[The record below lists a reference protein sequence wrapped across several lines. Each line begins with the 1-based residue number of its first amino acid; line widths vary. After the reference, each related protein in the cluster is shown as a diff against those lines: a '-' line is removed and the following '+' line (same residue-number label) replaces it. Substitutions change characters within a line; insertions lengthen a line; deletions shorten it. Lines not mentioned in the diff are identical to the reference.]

1 MILNEDYEAGD
12 TSQVGA
18 QTQYFNDTSPS
29 SSVVT
34 LGNAAGTNRNLGTPE
49 TYVSYCWHDVPGLQ
63 KFGSYKGNADSD
75 GPFIWCG
82 FKPRWVMVKVTSTTN
97 SWVIVDSKRDTY
109 NIVGQRLRADL
120 SNAEDTQ
127 DAVDFVSN
135 GFKIRT
141 DTAST
146 WNDSETYIYCAWA
159 ESPFKYSN
167 AR

>member
-1 MILNEDYEAGD
+1 
-12 TSQVGA
+12 
-18 QTQYFNDTSPS
+18 
-29 SSVVT
+29 
-34 LGNAAGTNRNLGTPE
+34 
-49 TYVSYCWHDVPGLQ
+49 
-63 KFGSYKGNADSD
+63 
-75 GPFIWCG
+75 
-82 FKPRWVMVKVTSTTN
+82 MVKVTSTTN
-97 SWVIVDSKRDTY
+97 SWVIVDSERDTY

-141 DTAST
+141 GSAST